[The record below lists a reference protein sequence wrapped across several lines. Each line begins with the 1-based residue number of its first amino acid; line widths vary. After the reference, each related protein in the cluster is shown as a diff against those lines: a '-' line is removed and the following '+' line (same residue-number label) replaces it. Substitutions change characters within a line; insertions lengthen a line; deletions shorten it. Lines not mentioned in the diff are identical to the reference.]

1 MDPTVETVLKPP
13 LLFLHGQAFTSA
25 VWARTYS
32 LQLAA
37 QRGHRA
43 VAIDLP
49 GFGRSVAGSE
59 RIDPFVFLA
68 TAIHELHLGRPVL
81 VAPRHE
87 PMALSVSAFLPLA
100 PLTHSHVKRDQR
112 PSIVRV
118 SCHNLITCTVS
129 FYYMYICTQPLRQV
143 RAAVSAA
150 RAAARRAT
158 PARVRRDRACEYRK
172 LRPRCIP
179 RRAPRLC
186 STHLSLT

>member
-1 MDPTVETVLKPP
+1 MPLMDPTVETVLKPP

-68 TAIHELHLGRPVL
+68 TAIHELHLGRPIL
-81 VAPRHE
+81 VAPRHM
-87 PMALSVSAFLPLA
+87 PIGSLPRSSDFSSSASCVCLSLS
-100 PLTHSHVKRDQR
+100 LTHSLTLTLTLSCGER
-112 PSIVRV
+112 PKAERCACIMTSIAY
-118 SCHNLITCTVS
+118 TAS
-129 FYYMYICTQPLRQV
+129 FYCTIRTVHLHAASPASTRCRICCASRSSPRNAC
-143 RAAVSAA
+143 AASS
-150 RAAARRAT
+150 R
-158 PARVRRDRACEYRK
+158 
-172 LRPRCIP
+172 LRP
-179 RRAPRLC
+179 
-186 STHLSLT
+186 